1 VAILYTLKQ
10 KNHVNE
16 KNLIQIKKIRFFD
29 CFEIMIFI
37 NPDLNTLTFAN
48 PWHLWV
54 VVGVGACLTE
64 VKAYTALSLTTN
76 VLKYN

>member
-48 PWHLWV
+48 P
-54 VVGVGACLTE
+54 
-64 VKAYTALSLTTN
+64 
-76 VLKYN
+76 